1 MSRIFYAKWL
11 HGSKN
16 VTSQIHSSK
25 IVYLTYIYLISTIVF
40 LESQLRDLQKEVS
53 SSETPTSNNF
63 LKRRSNTVTP
73 EERNG
78 DHVTPFKAASYT
90 VPP

>member
-1 MSRIFYAKWL
+1 MQNDNKEQKMLLVKF
-11 HGSKN
+11 
-16 VTSQIHSSK
+16 IHQRLY
-25 IVYLTYIYLISTIVF
+25 IRIYLISTIVF

-78 DHVTPFKAASYT
+78 DHVTPFKPASYT